1 MTSMSNNGRL
11 PYPNSAMRV
20 LLRLPIWLYRMGL
33 ADVVSIMPL
42 MILTTRGRKSGLPR
56 RAVIEYRR
64 HGRKIYAISAWGKRP
79 QWVQNLAD
87 DPCVTLQQGR
97 RNIAARAKLVD
108 DASEALRVLYLF
120 RRTSPVVYDAVL
132 AWLADGQVIDARTL
146 PDVSDQFTII
156 RFDPVEDPPLL
167 PVVEA
172 DLAWIGPVSV
182 LAAILLTVFLVI
194 NRTRRSS

>member
-11 PYPNSAMRV
+11 PYPNSVMRV
-20 LLRLPIWLYRMGL
+20 LLRLPIWMYRMGL
-33 ADVVSIMPL
+33 ADVVSVVPL

-64 HGRKIYAISAWGKRP
+64 HGRKIYAISAWGERP

-87 DPCVTLQQGR
+87 DPCVTLQQGK

-108 DASEALRVLYLF
+108 DSSEALRVLYLF

-132 AWLADGQVIDARTL
+132 ARLADGQVIDAKTL
-146 PDVSDQFTII
+146 PDVSHQFTII
-156 RFDPVEDPPLL
+156 RFDPVEDPPSL

-194 NRTRRSS
+194 NRTRRSI